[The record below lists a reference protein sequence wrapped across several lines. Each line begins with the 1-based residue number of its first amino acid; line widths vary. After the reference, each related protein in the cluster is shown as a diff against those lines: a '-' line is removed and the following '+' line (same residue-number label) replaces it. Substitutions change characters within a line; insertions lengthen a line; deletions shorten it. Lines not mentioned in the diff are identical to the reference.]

1 VILNKFGEIEKKI
14 AKNSWKN
21 AVFLALKRVNSKI

>member
-1 VILNKFGEIEKKI
+1 VILIKFEGIEKKT

-21 AVFLALKRVNSKI
+21 AVFLALKRVNSEI